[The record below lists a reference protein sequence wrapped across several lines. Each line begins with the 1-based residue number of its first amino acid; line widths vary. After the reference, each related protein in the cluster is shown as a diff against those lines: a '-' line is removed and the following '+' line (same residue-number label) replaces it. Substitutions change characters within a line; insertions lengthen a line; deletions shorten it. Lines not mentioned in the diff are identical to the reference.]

1 MDKQFNFLGG
11 SFSSPEN
18 FFCQQLSRSG
28 GKESFK
34 MRGFTLQNSFYSY
47 CQSKVKYFSIINFT
61 IIPIDMFT
69 SSLLFVR
76 DKNVISYT

>member
-47 CQSKVKYFSIINFT
+47 
-61 IIPIDMFT
+61 
-69 SSLLFVR
+69 
-76 DKNVISYT
+76 

>member
-11 SFSSPEN
+11 FFSSLEN

-47 CQSKVKYFSIINFT
+47 YQSKVKYFSIINFT
-61 IIPIDMFT
+61 IISIDMFT

-76 DKNVISYT
+76 DKNVFSYT